1 MEKQC
6 ICIFSNNGCIYL
18 KIFFIINFRYL
29 QIYQVMYVPSFNHFV
44 LKYLIL
50 AIKRHKNEKKETTKI
65 DLSQFFHVTC
75 NYRNIYIY
83 IKKYILLYH
92 TRWLVIGG
100 TSEKEVILHE
110 KRSRKYR
117 IKIFRL
123 RLCFQEN
130 RF

>member
-29 QIYQVMYVPSFNHFV
+29 QIYQVIYVPSFNHFV

-65 DLSQFFHVTC
+65 DLSQFFHVAC
-75 NYRNIYIY
+75 NYRNIYILRSIYYY
-83 IKKYILLYH
+83 IIQ
-92 TRWLVIGG
+92 GG
-100 TSEKEVILHE
+100 W
-110 KRSRKYR
+110 
-117 IKIFRL
+117 
-123 RLCFQEN
+123 
-130 RF
+130 